1 MIEALKKC
9 VAGLDVHKKTVM
21 CTILTEKKGGVL
33 KKITQEFLTFRDD
46 LNRLAELLYASEVE
60 LAVMESTGIYWKC
73 VYEEI
78 EEMGTPCYVVNAR
91 HIKNV
96 PGRKTDVSDSAWLA
110 ELARCGLL
118 RPSFVPP
125 KDFREIRMLT
135 RYRKKVIGMLGS
147 EKNRLHKILESA
159 GIKLGAVVS
168 DIDGVSAREM
178 IAAIIKESHTP
189 EQIAQM
195 ARGRLKSKESDLV
208 RSLKGRLSDR
218 HRFLLK
224 KIQNHMQWLEN
235 HINEIDRQVDKAM
248 IPYKEQ
254 WQLLQTIPGVD
265 KTSAA
270 MLLSE
275 IGVNMDC
282 FGNKDRLSSWAGMCP
297 GNNQSASK
305 KKSGRTRH
313 GDKFI
318 KSVLCEIAN
327 SARKTNG
334 QYKAMYQGLVIRRG
348 HKRTIVA
355 IGHKVLEVVF
365 VLLKR
370 KVPYK
375 DSTINY
381 EEIVVKRNAPRWIR
395 ALAKYGYLNV

>member
-21 CTILTEKKGGVL
+21 CTILTEQEGGVL
-33 KKITQEFLTFRDD
+33 KKITREFLTFRDD
-46 LNRLAELLYASEVE
+46 LNQLAKLLYALEVE
-60 LAVMESTGIYWKC
+60 LAVMESTGVYWKC

-78 EEMGTPCYVVNAR
+78 EEMGIPCYVVNAY

-96 PGRKTDVSDSAWLA
+96 PGRKTDVSDSEWLA

-118 RPSFVPP
+118 RPSFIPP

-135 RYRKKVIGMLGS
+135 RYRKKVTSILGS
-147 EKNRLHKILESA
+147 QKNRLHKILDST

-195 ARGRLKSKESDLV
+195 ARGRLKTKKGDLV
-208 RSLKGRLSDR
+208 RSLQGRISDR

-224 KIQNHMQWLEN
+224 KIQNHMQWLQN

-305 KKSGRTRH
+305 KK
-313 GDKFI
+313 
-318 KSVLCEIAN
+318 VVA
-327 SARKTNG
+327 
-334 QYKAMYQGLVIRRG
+334 QG
-348 HKRTIVA
+348 TA
-355 IGHKVLEVVF
+355 INLSNQC
-365 VLLKR
+365 
-370 KVPYK
+370 Y
-375 DSTINY
+375 
-381 EEIVVKRNAPRWIR
+381 VK
-395 ALAKYGYLNV
+395 